1 MQQTMSNI
9 SNMMGVTQRSNAKKQ
24 HKGTMQKIN
33 VRKNETF
40 NHD

>member
-1 MQQTMSNI
+1 MRQTMSNT
-9 SNMMGVTQRSNAKKQ
+9 SNMMGATQRNNAKKQ
-24 HKGTMQKIN
+24 PKGTMQRIN